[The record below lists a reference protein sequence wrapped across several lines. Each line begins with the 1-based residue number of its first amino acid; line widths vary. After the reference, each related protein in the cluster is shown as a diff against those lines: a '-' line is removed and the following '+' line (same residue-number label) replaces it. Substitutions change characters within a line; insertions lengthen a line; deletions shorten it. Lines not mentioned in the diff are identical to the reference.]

1 MASRD
6 ITSDEGHAEDAG
18 YNDSASKNQA
28 ASPEQRE
35 RDEVNPSPP
44 YLQSNSP
51 DSVSKPPTKPTNPSQ
66 SKLKSPQLTEAGG
79 KPKGK
84 GILTDKSEE
93 NEAESKLKEQVPEG
107 ISPPPTADTIAEEK
121 PSAGKG
127 CSSDGSSAQVT
138 ATKPKPVRKQEPPN
152 QATKEA
158 SRIPAKEQRPGES
171 STPTPATEVQTTNSD
186 TTDSTADCEH
196 EEFECRKC
204 RKVVRRDSLPLH
216 THPKSGV
223 KKPAA
228 PIAKATPT
236 RKVTE
241 EGSKKPSTPEKPA
254 VARASVQ
261 SAPTSPD
268 LSSIPIQD
276 PTPQAAVRAS
286 EPFATSS
293 PALPSTPI
301 QNPTPQAAQ
310 KPKQQS
316 SIPQSTSKPVTQKQA
331 TPSSNATTSPKSSA
345 PRLAPT
351 GKAPP
356 KSSGV
361 SSTKSTEVAS
371 KPPEDTSS
379 KSNSNTRDKEQNAS
393 SQLGQVCE
401 DETCD
406 ECHQIVRKRCGKCD
420 QLLPQT

>member
-1 MASRD
+1 MASKD
-6 ITSDEGHAEDAG
+6 ITGGEAHAEDAG
-18 YNDSASKNQA
+18 YNGSASKNQT

-44 YLQSNSP
+44 DLQSNSP
-51 DSVSKPPTKPTNPSQ
+51 GSVSKPPTKPANPSQ
-66 SKLKSPQLTEAGG
+66 SRLKSPQLTQAVN

-84 GILTDKSEE
+84 GKLTDKSEE
-93 NEAESKLKEQVPEG
+93 NEAESKLKEQVREG
-107 ISPPPTADTIAEEK
+107 TSPPPTADTIAEEK
-121 PSAGKG
+121 PSMGKG
-127 CSSDGSSAQVT
+127 RSSDGSSAQVA
-138 ATKPKPVRKQEPPN
+138 ATKPQAVRKQEPPN

-158 SRIPAKEQRPGES
+158 PGIPAKEQRQGES
-171 STPTPATEVQTTNSD
+171 STPTSATEVQTTISD

-196 EEFECRKC
+196 DEFECRKC
-204 RKVVRRDSLPLH
+204 RKVVRRDSMPLH
-216 THPKSGV
+216 THPKSEV

-228 PIAKATPT
+228 PIAKAPPT

-241 EGSKKPSTPEKPA
+241 EGSKKPT
-254 VARASVQ
+254 VVRASEQ
-261 SAPTSPD
+261 SAPSSPA
-268 LSSIPIQD
+268 LPPTPIQN
-276 PTPQAAVRAS
+276 PTPQAAVRSSEKSAAS
-286 EPFATSS
+286 SH
-293 PALPSTPI
+293 ALPSTPI
-301 QNPTPQAAQ
+301 QDPIPQAAQ

-316 SIPQSTSKPVTQKQA
+316 STPQSISKPVTQKQA

-371 KPPEDTSS
+371 KHPEDTSS
-379 KSNSNTRDKEQNAS
+379 KSSSDARDEEQNTS

-420 QLLPQT
+420 QVLPQARQ